1 MLELKNVTMAYGE
14 DDGPPVLDDISLR
27 IEQGEVVLLCGESGC
42 GKTSMLW
49 MINGVARYFFQAQ
62 VSGEVLLN
70 GENIAHQ
77 EASDIAQT
85 VGSVFQNPKSQF
97 FTLDVRSELAFGCE
111 NLGIQ
116 PDEIIRRLADVE
128 QDFSMG
134 HLAERSLIQLSGGEK
149 QKIACASVAAMEPQV
164 LLLDEPSANLD
175 VGAVEDLRRTVT
187 TWKEQG
193 KTILIAEHRLY
204 YLADVVD
211 QVIYLKDGRIAAE
224 FTGEEFR
231 SLGDDYLRELGLRS
245 INPVPEVADER
256 GSSDRE
262 LLLESFSF
270 RYRGTSHPA
279 LNIERLTLPEG
290 RVIGV
295 VGKNG
300 AGKTTFVRSLAG
312 LDSKAKGVLHHG
324 GCTYRRPKERL
335 RHVYLV
341 MQDVNHQLFGES
353 VDSDLFIDSENFL
366 RDRESEITEILT
378 SLNLEDKRDRHPM
391 SLSGGER
398 QRVAIAGA
406 LVCGREILIFDEPT
420 SGLDYRHM
428 KQAAKELSDLTRQG
442 RTVFV
447 VTHDVELLAECCD
460 FLLLIDDGEVGI
472 AKHCDTD
479 VLREIMGL
487 LKEGN

>member
-1 MLELKNVTMAYGE
+1 MAYGGSE
-14 DDGPPVLDDISLR
+14 GPPVLDDISLR
-27 IEQGEVVLLCGESGC
+27 VERGEVVLLCGESGC
-42 GKTSMLW
+42 GKTSVLW
-49 MINGVARYFFQAQ
+49 MINGVARYFFQAR
-62 VSGEVLLN
+62 VSGDVLLN
-70 GENIAHQ
+70 GRSIAHQ

-111 NLGIQ
+111 NLGIE
-116 PDEIIRRLADVE
+116 PEEMMRRLADVE
-128 QDFSMG
+128 RDFSMG
-134 HLAERSLIQLSGGEK
+134 HLMDRSLIQLSGGEK
-149 QKIACASVAAMEPQV
+149 QKIACASVAAMEPEV

-175 VGAVEDLRRTVT
+175 VGAIEELRRTVS

-211 QVIYLKDGRIAAE
+211 RVIYLKDGRIAAE
-224 FTGEEFR
+224 LTGEEFR
-231 SLGDDYLRELGLRS
+231 SLGDEDLHDLGLRS
-245 INPVPEVADER
+245 IRPVPQAVGAR
-256 GSSDRE
+256 GSSE
-262 LLLESFSF
+262 SEMLLESFSF
-270 RYRGTSHPA
+270 RYRGTSRPA
-279 LNIERLTLPEG
+279 LSIERLALPIR

-312 LDSKAKGVLHHG
+312 LDPKAAGVVHHG
-324 GCTYRRPKERL
+324 ERSYSRPKERL

-353 VDSDLFIDSENFL
+353 VDSDLVIDSPGSPG
-366 RDRESEITEILT
+366 DREPGITEILT
-378 SLNLEDKRDRHPM
+378 SLNLADKRDRHPM

-406 LVCGREILIFDEPT
+406 LVCGREILVFDEPT

-428 KQAAKELSDLTRQG
+428 KQVASELSELTRQG

-460 FLLLIDDGEVGI
+460 FLLLIERGEVGM
-472 AKHCDTD
+472 AEPCSTD
-479 VLREIMGL
+479 ALREIMGML
-487 LKEGN
+487 VGEG